1 MDQITVARTNRS
13 AVRRNK
19 IKTFFSKP
27 HNVIL
32 LLMGIVLTFST
43 VAPII
48 AIVEDTFKIHP
59 GTIDAYLTG
68 KASGYTVVNY
78 IDLFTSDKAMINL
91 WTPLLNTIWLAVG
104 TCVVSIVFGGLFAFL
119 VTRTNLAWRKYLSS
133 IFIFPYIMPQW
144 TLAVVWLNMFNSNA
158 VTGTSNGLLA
168 ATLGINMPL
177 WWCKGLFPSLVVLG
191 LHYAPFAYILIGGIF
206 RNMDANLEEAATILD
221 TPKWRIMCRITLPM
235 VKPAILSTI
244 LLVFGSAMGSYPV
257 PHYLG
262 LTTLATKYISLNS
275 KYTGEASILAII
287 MMVFGVAI
295 MLLNQLS
302 LQSRKNYTTVT
313 GKSGQISKIN
323 LGRVGKYVIALVLVV
338 VTFFT
343 SIFPIVSFAFETFLP
358 NPGDYSFLYT
368 GDTDN
373 LTTKWWV
380 TDENITEN
388 GMYGQKGIL
397 HNETIWNAFKGTI
410 WVSVCCALLAGTIG
424 TLIGYA
430 VSKNRRSK
438 WANYVNSVAFLP
450 YLMPSIAV
458 GVAFFILF
466 SNEHIN
472 LFNTYTILIIV
483 GTIKYIPFAS
493 RSSLNSMLQ
502 LSGEIEEAAIIQNIP
517 WIKRMTRIIIPIQKS
532 SIISGYLL
540 PFMTCLRELSLFMLL
555 CVQGFILSTTLD
567 YFDEMGLYA
576 FSSGINLIL
585 IVTILVCNTIVNK
598 VTGASL
604 DKGIGG

>member
-1 MDQITVARTNRS
+1 MKQAAVLQANPS

-19 IKTFFSKP
+19 VKTFFSKP

-32 LLMGIVLTFST
+32 LLMGIVLTVTT
-43 VAPII
+43 VAPIV
-48 AIVEDTFKIHP
+48 AIVQDTFKIHP
-59 GTIDAYLTG
+59 GTIDAYLSG
-68 KASGYTVVNY
+68 KAQGYTLVNY
-78 IDLFTSDKAMINL
+78 IDLFTSSLAKTNL
-91 WTPLLNTIWLAVG
+91 WTPLLNTVLLSVG
-104 TCVVSIVFGGLFAFL
+104 ACVVSILFGGLFAFL
-119 VTRTNLAWRKYLSS
+119 ITRTNMACRKYLSS

-144 TLAVVWLNMFNSNA
+144 TLAVVWQNLFNSNV

-168 ATLGINMPL
+168 ATFGIQMPL

-221 TPKWRIMCRITLPM
+221 TPKWKTMFRITLPM

-262 LTTLATKYISLNS
+262 LATLSTKYVSMNS

-287 MMVFGVAI
+287 MMIFGVAI
-295 MLLNQLS
+295 MLVNQRS
-302 LQSRKNYTTVT
+302 LKSRKNYTTVT

-323 LGRVGKYVIALVLVV
+323 LGRSGRVVIAVLLIIL
-338 VTFFT
+338 TFFT
-343 SIFPIVSFAFETFLP
+343 SIFPIISFAFETFLP

-368 GDTDN
+368 GDPSN
-373 LTTKWWV
+373 LTAKWWI
-380 TDENITEN
+380 TSENVTEN

-397 HNETIWNAFKGTI
+397 YNSTIWNAFKGTML
-410 WVSVCCALLAGTIG
+410 VSVSCALLAGTIG

-430 VSKNRRSK
+430 VSKNRRSR

-466 SNEHIN
+466 SNKYFN
-472 LFNTYTILIIV
+472 LFNTYTLLIIA

-502 LSGEIEEAAIIQNIP
+502 LSGEIEEAAIIQDVP
-517 WIKRMTRIIIPIQKS
+517 WVKRMTRIIIPIQKT

-540 PFMTCLRELSLFMLL
+540 PFMTCLRELSLCMLL

-585 IVTILVCNTIVNK
+585 IVTILICNALVNK

>member
-1 MDQITVARTNRS
+1 MDQTTASRASRSAIRTNK
-13 AVRRNK
+13 V
-19 IKTFFSKP
+19 KTFFSKP

-32 LLMGIVLTFST
+32 LLMGLVLTVTT

-48 AIVEDTFKIHP
+48 AIVEDTFKIHA

-68 KASGYTVVNY
+68 QSSGYTAVNY
-78 IDLFTSDKAMINL
+78 IDLFTSSMAKSNL
-91 WTPLLNTIWLAVG
+91 WMPLLSTVWLAVG
-104 TCVVSIVFGGLFAFL
+104 TCVVSILFGGLFAFL
-119 VTRTNLAWRKYLSS
+119 ITRTNLAWRKYLSS

-144 TLAVVWLNMFNSNA
+144 TLAVVWQNLFNSNA

-168 ATLGINMPL
+168 ATAGITMPI
-177 WWCKGLFPSLVVLG
+177 WWCKGLFPSIVVLG

-221 TPKWRIMCRITLPM
+221 TPKWKIMYRVTLPM

-262 LTTLATKYISLNS
+262 LTTLATKYVSMNS

-287 MMVFGVAI
+287 MMIFGVAI

-323 LGRVGKYVIALVLVV
+323 LGRVGRYVIALVLVV

-368 GDTDN
+368 GDTKN

-380 TDENITEN
+380 TSENVTEN

-397 HNETIWNAFKGTI
+397 HNETIWHAFRGTI

-466 SNEHIN
+466 SNEHVN

-502 LSGEIEEAAIIQNIP
+502 LSGEIEEAAIIQDIP
-517 WIKRMTRIIIPIQKS
+517 WVRRMTRIIIPIQKS

-585 IVTILVCNTIVNK
+585 IITILVCNTLVNK

>member
-1 MDQITVARTNRS
+1 MILKNKVRTW
-13 AVRRNK
+13 
-19 IKTFFSKP
+19 FSKP
-27 HNVIL
+27 CNIIL
-32 LLMGIVLTFST
+32 LLLGIVLTFT
-43 VAPII
+43 TFAPIV
-48 AIVEDTFKIHP
+48 AILEDTVKIHP
-59 GTIDAYLTG
+59 GTVDAKMTG
-68 KASGYTVVNY
+68 QTSGYSLANY
-78 IDLFTSDKAMINL
+78 IDLFTTGFVFRRFL
-91 WTPLLNTIWLAVG
+91 WTPLLNTLLLSVG
-104 TCVVSIVFGGLFAFL
+104 TCAVSILFGGSVAFL
-119 VTRTNLAWRKYLSS
+119 VTRTNLAWRQYISS

-144 TLAVVWLNMFNSNA
+144 TLAVVWQNMFNSNA

-168 ATLGINMPL
+168 SLFGITMPL
-177 WWCKGLFPSLVVLG
+177 WWCKGLFPSLMVLG
-191 LHYAPFAYILIGGIF
+191 THYAPFAYILIGGIF

-221 TPKWRIMCRITLPM
+221 TPKWKILFRITLPM
-235 VKPAILSTI
+235 VKPAILSTV

-262 LTTLATKYISLNS
+262 LDTLSTQYISMNS
-275 KYTGEASILAII
+275 SRTGEASILAII
-287 MMVFGVAI
+287 MMIFGVAI
-295 MLLNQLS
+295 MLLNQFS
-302 LQSRKNYTTVT
+302 LRSRKNYTTVT
-313 GKSGQISKIN
+313 GKSGQISK
-323 LGRVGKYVIALVLVV
+323 LDLHGGKYVIALLLVV

-343 SIFPIVSFAFETFLP
+343 SIFPIVSFTFETFLP

-368 GDTDN
+368 GDAGN
-373 LTTKWWV
+373 LTTKWW
-380 TDENITEN
+380 TTSENVTEN

-397 HNETIWNAFKGTI
+397 YNTTIWNAFRGTI
-410 WVSVCCALLAGTIG
+410 LTSVACALLAGTIG

-430 VSKNRRSK
+430 VARQRTSK

-466 SNEHIN
+466 SNQWLN
-472 LFNTYTILIIV
+472 LYNSYSLLIIA
-483 GTIKYIPFAS
+483 GTVKYIPFAS

-502 LSGEIEEAAIIQNIP
+502 LSGEIEEAAVIHDIP
-517 WIKRMTRIIIPIQKS
+517 WVRRMVRIIIPIQKS

-555 CVQGFILSTTLD
+555 CVQGFLLSTTLD

-585 IVTILVCNTIVNK
+585 IITILVANTIVNK

-604 DKGIGG
+604 DKGIGGG

>member
-1 MDQITVARTNRS
+1 MDQTTTSRASRSAIRTNK
-13 AVRRNK
+13 V
-19 IKTFFSKP
+19 KTFFSKP

-32 LLMGIVLTFST
+32 LLMGLVLTVTT

-48 AIVEDTFKIHP
+48 AIVEDTFKIHA

-68 KASGYTVVNY
+68 QSSGYTAVNY
-78 IDLFTSDKAMINL
+78 IDLFTSSMARSNL
-91 WTPLLNTIWLAVG
+91 WNPLLNTVWLAVG
-104 TCVVSIVFGGLFAFL
+104 TCVVSILFGGLFAFL
-119 VTRTNLAWRKYLSS
+119 ITRTNLAWRKYLSS

-144 TLAVVWLNMFNSNA
+144 TLAVVWQNLFNSNA

-168 ATLGINMPL
+168 ATAGITMPI
-177 WWCKGLFPSLVVLG
+177 WWCKGLFPSVVVLG

-221 TPKWRIMCRITLPM
+221 TPKWKIMCRVTLPM

-262 LTTLATKYISLNS
+262 LTTLATKYVSMNS

-287 MMVFGVAI
+287 MMIFGVAI

-323 LGRVGKYVIALVLVV
+323 LGRVGRYVIALILVV

-368 GDTDN
+368 GDTKN
-373 LTTKWWV
+373 LTTKWW
-380 TDENITEN
+380 TTSENVTEN

-397 HNETIWNAFKGTI
+397 HNETIWHAFRGTI

-466 SNEHIN
+466 SNEHVN

-502 LSGEIEEAAIIQNIP
+502 LSGEIEEAAIIQDIP

-585 IVTILVCNTIVNK
+585 IVTILICNTLVNK

>member
-1 MDQITVARTNRS
+1 MDQTTTSRASRSAIRTNK
-13 AVRRNK
+13 V
-19 IKTFFSKP
+19 KTFFSKP

-32 LLMGIVLTFST
+32 LLMGLVLTVTT

-48 AIVEDTFKIHP
+48 AIVEDTFKIHA

-68 KASGYTVVNY
+68 QSSGYTAVNY
-78 IDLFTSDKAMINL
+78 IDLFTSSMAKSNL
-91 WTPLLNTIWLAVG
+91 WTPLLNTVWLAVG
-104 TCVVSIVFGGLFAFL
+104 TCVVSILFGGLFAFL
-119 VTRTNLAWRKYLSS
+119 ITRTNLAWRKYLSS

-144 TLAVVWLNMFNSNA
+144 TLAVVWQNLFNSNA

-168 ATLGINMPL
+168 ATAGITMPI
-177 WWCKGLFPSLVVLG
+177 WWCKGLFPSIVVLG

-221 TPKWRIMCRITLPM
+221 TPKWKIMCRVTLPM

-262 LTTLATKYISLNS
+262 LTTLATKYVSMNS

-287 MMVFGVAI
+287 MMIFGVAI

-323 LGRVGKYVIALVLVV
+323 LGRVGRYVIALVLVV

-368 GDTDN
+368 GDTKN

-380 TDENITEN
+380 TSENVTEN

-397 HNETIWNAFKGTI
+397 HNETIWHAFRGTI

-466 SNEHIN
+466 SNEHVN

-502 LSGEIEEAAIIQNIP
+502 LSGEIEEAAIIQDIP
-517 WIKRMTRIIIPIQKS
+517 WIRRMTRIIIPIQKS

-585 IVTILVCNTIVNK
+585 IITILVCNTLVNK

>member
-1 MDQITVARTNRS
+1 MASTPLQVSTSV
-13 AVRRNK
+13 VRRNK

-27 HNVIL
+27 YNVIL
-32 LLMGIVLTFST
+32 VLMGLVLTVTT
-43 VAPII
+43 VAPIV
-48 AIVEDTFKIHP
+48 AIGEATFRIHP
-59 GTIDAYLTG
+59 GTMDAHLTG
-68 KASGYTVVNY
+68 QVSGYTLVNY
-78 IDLFTSDKAMINL
+78 IDLFTSSLARTNL
-91 WTPLLNTIWLAVG
+91 WEPLWNTVLLAVG
-104 TCVVSIVFGGLFAFL
+104 TCVVSILFGGLFAFL
-119 VTRTNLAWRKYLSS
+119 ITRTNLAWRKYLSS

-144 TLAVVWLNMFNSNA
+144 TLAVVWQHMFNSNA

-168 ATLGINMPL
+168 ATLGIEMPA
-177 WWCKGLFPSLVVLG
+177 WWCLGLFPSVVVLG

-221 TPKWRIMCRITLPM
+221 TPKWKIMFRVTLPM

-244 LLVFGSAMGSYPV
+244 LLVFGSSMGSYPV
-257 PHYLG
+257 PHYLN
-262 LTTLATKYISLNS
+262 LTTLATKYVSMNS

-287 MMVFGVAI
+287 MMIFGVAI

-397 HNETIWNAFKGTI
+397 HNDTIWRAFKGTI
-410 WVSVCCALLAGTIG
+410 WVSVCCSLLAGTIG
-424 TLIGYA
+424 TMIGYA

-438 WANYVNSVAFLP
+438 LANYVNSVAFLP

-466 SNEHIN
+466 SNQYIN
-472 LFNTYTILIIV
+472 LFNTYTLLIIV

-502 LSGEIEEAAIIQNIP
+502 LSGEIEESAMILNIP
-517 WIKRMTRIIIPIQKS
+517 WVKRMTRIIIPIQKS

-555 CVQGFILSTTLD
+555 CTQGFILATTLD

-585 IVTILVCNTIVNK
+585 IITILVCNTLVNK
-598 VTGASL
+598 ITGASL

>member
-144 TLAVVWLNMFNSNA
+144 TLAVVWQNMFNSNA

-585 IVTILVCNTIVNK
+585 IITILVFNTVVNK

-604 DKGIGG
+604 DEGIGG